1 MATAVLTQ
9 ARRMA
14 RRIRKPARRPPLLPL
29 LLILV
34 AGAMAVAPAVFAPA
48 DPLAI
53 SLRDKFKP
61 PAWLAGGS
69 TAHLLGTDSL
79 GRDVLSRVV
88 YGARASLT
96 VAFFAV
102 VFAGLIGLVVGMVS
116 GYMGKWVDAVLMRV
130 VDAAIAIP
138 FLLVALIFAVTLGP
152 GQRNLIIAITAL
164 GWAQYAR
171 IIRGEVLS
179 VRQRDYVT
187 AAVAV
192 GVSTPRILMRH
203 IFPNIAATFIVLLS
217 LQIGAI
223 VIAEAA
229 LSFLGAGISP
239 PQPSWGSMVSEGR
252 SGTVTSWW
260 VSLSP
265 GLAILLIVL
274 AFNLVGD
281 WLRDVLDPRMR
292 QVR

>member
-1 MATAVLTQ
+1 MLRNLVRAQ
-9 ARRMA
+9 
-14 RRIRKPARRPPLLPL
+14 RRPPLIPL
-29 LLILV
+29 FVIL
-34 AGAMAVAPAVFAPA
+34 AFSIMAIFPSAPAPA

-53 SLRDKFKP
+53 SLRDRLLP
-61 PAWLAGGS
+61 PVWLSDGVSG
-69 TAHLLGTDSL
+69 HLLGTDDL
-79 GRDVLSRVV
+79 GRDVLSRVIH
-88 YGARASLT
+88 GARTSLT

-102 VFAGLIGLVVGMVS
+102 VFAGLIGLIIGMLA
-116 GYMGKWVDAVLMRV
+116 GYMGSWVDAVLMRV
-130 VDAAIAIP
+130 VDGAIAIP

-171 IIRGEVLS
+171 IIRGDVLS
-179 VRQRDYVT
+179 VRERDFVI
-187 AAVAV
+187 AAVAI
-192 GVSTPRILMRH
+192 GASTPRILMRH

-217 LQIGAI
+217 LQIGSI
-223 VIAEAA
+223 IIAEAA
-229 LSFLGAGISP
+229 LSFLGAGIP
-239 PQPSWGSMVSEGR
+239 PPAPSWGSMVSEGR

-260 VSLSP
+260 VSFFP

-292 QVR
+292 RA